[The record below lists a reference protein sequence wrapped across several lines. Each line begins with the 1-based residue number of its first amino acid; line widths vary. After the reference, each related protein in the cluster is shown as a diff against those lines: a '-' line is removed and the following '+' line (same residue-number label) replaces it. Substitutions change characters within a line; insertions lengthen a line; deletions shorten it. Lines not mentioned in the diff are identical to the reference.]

1 MKDIHITT
9 NKDGIHVEK
18 PTSANDIIDYIKQYG
33 FFLILGFVII
43 VFLLLLKRAKKLEF
57 NTKPPSGTLGGFC
70 PISNRGILLNK
81 FNFYFFRYMIK
92 TIILLS
98 FQIKSTCIFIYCFC
112 DLINGY
118 VFIELISFNTSRI
131 ILGCVITSS

>member
-43 VFLLLLKRAKKLEF
+43 VFLFIIKTCEKLE
-57 NTKPPSGTLGGFC
+57 S
-70 PISNRGILLNK
+70 
-81 FNFYFFRYMIK
+81 
-92 TIILLS
+92 
-98 FQIKSTCIFIYCFC
+98 
-112 DLINGY
+112 
-118 VFIELISFNTSRI
+118 
-131 ILGCVITSS
+131 

>member
-43 VFLLLLKRAKKLEF
+43 VFLLLLKRARKLE
-57 NTKPPSGTLGGFC
+57 S
-70 PISNRGILLNK
+70 
-81 FNFYFFRYMIK
+81 
-92 TIILLS
+92 
-98 FQIKSTCIFIYCFC
+98 
-112 DLINGY
+112 
-118 VFIELISFNTSRI
+118 
-131 ILGCVITSS
+131 

>member
-43 VFLLLLKRAKKLEF
+43 VFLLLLKRARKLES
-57 NTKPPSGTLGGFC
+57 NTKPPSGTLGGFV
-70 PISNRGILLNK
+70 IYQTVA
-81 FNFYFFRYMIK
+81 FY
-92 TIILLS
+92 
-98 FQIKSTCIFIYCFC
+98 
-112 DLINGY
+112 
-118 VFIELISFNTSRI
+118 
-131 ILGCVITSS
+131 